1 MGKSNH
7 PIKDRKPVRKQGRDP
22 TEYIDFEM
30 LQIKQMLARQ
40 RNNNFCAC
48 GTEYSA
54 ELKKCPDCA

>member
-7 PIKDRKPVRKQGRDP
+7 PEKDKKMGRKQSHVP

-48 GTEYSA
+48 GTEYPS
-54 ELKKCPDCA
+54 ELKNCPDCA